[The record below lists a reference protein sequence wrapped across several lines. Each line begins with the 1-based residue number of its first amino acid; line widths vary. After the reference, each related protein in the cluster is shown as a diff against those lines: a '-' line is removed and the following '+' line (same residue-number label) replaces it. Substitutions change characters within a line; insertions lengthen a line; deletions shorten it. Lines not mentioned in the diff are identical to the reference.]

1 MGFLRLDKR
10 TKHQQFKYIPRF
22 YDPAK
27 EDLKNRM
34 GLHDKDNP
42 NLDQTELAKQR
53 IRLGLKSRSR
63 VDPAYRKKET
73 KGYNTRLFTIVGVL
87 IFLTYFVLTSDKI
100 LSLLTQILE

>member
-1 MGFLRLDKR
+1 MGFLGLNKR

-27 EDLKNRM
+27 EDLERRLRM
-34 GLHDKDNP
+34 HEKDNP

-53 IRLGLKSRSR
+53 IKLGLQTRSR
-63 VDPAYRKKET
+63 VDPAYRNRET
-73 KGYNTRLFTIVGVL
+73 KKYNFRLAAIIGLLF
-87 IFLTYFVLTSDKI
+87 FLTYFVLTSNKI